1 MSEDLGSLEANQQI
15 KDETLVALLIRC
27 INNSVQCILGEGDH
41 LVIKTEH
48 IELLKVGCQRWT
60 HIPLKAA
67 ITDTA
72 SGMRAITEQQ
82 LQSIAVIAHQLIKSE
97 LSATSEAHP
106 LIESMPVMGFH
117 GVIEDGDVADAGQGA
132 MNHTFK

>member
-1 MSEDLGSLEANQQI
+1 MSEDLGSLETNQQI
-15 KDETLVALLIRC
+15 KDETLVALLIRHA
-27 INNSVQCILGEGDH
+27 NNSVQYILSEGDH
-41 LVIKTEH
+41 LVIETES

-82 LQSIAVIAHQLIKSE
+82 LQSIAVIAHQLIESE
-97 LSATSEAHP
+97 LST
-106 LIESMPVMGFH
+106 
-117 GVIEDGDVADAGQGA
+117 
-132 MNHTFK
+132 T